1 MVSQLLSGRRDIRIF
16 FQPPQ
21 QIVIEKT
28 RELSEYV
35 GGLPVE
41 GILKLNHFQL
51 HDEMRLNDSGIEQV
65 DIFYGHESAGRNM
78 TVFFFSTED
87 PSVKHRSNFQD
98 DPSLRNGIS
107 L

>member
-1 MVSQLLSGRRDIRIF
+1 MKLAAGSAWCRYLPTVVRCQSVVSQLLSGRRDIRIF

-28 RELSEYV
+28 RELSEHV

-65 DIFYGHESAGRNM
+65 DIFYDMNQLGE
-78 TVFFFSTED
+78 T
-87 PSVKHRSNFQD
+87 
-98 DPSLRNGIS
+98 
-107 L
+107 